1 MAVEGAALVLARAL
15 IAVLAAVVG
24 GVIAAFVGRI
34 GHRLRCAMISFAA
47 GALLAVSI
55 LDILPEAAELGGVV
69 PVLVAAPLG
78 FAVFYAVGRW
88 LYVICPACNATAL
101 DAERGYLR
109 LGLLLVISIS
119 LHAFMDGLALAA
131 GHAAAHAAGH
141 EAAPGLG
148 LIILFAVSYHKV
160 PEGLSLT
167 SLAMAGGASPVR
179 AVVLTALVELITGV
193 GALAGLALHSV
204 PPHLLGLVLGVV
216 AGSFLYVVV
225 FALLREMWEHERRTI
240 ILDAG
245 LGFLSIVIV
254 GWVVRSVVG

>member
-1 MAVEGAALVLARAL
+1 MAVGAAGLVLARAL

-24 GVIAAFVGRI
+24 GVLAAFVGRI
-34 GHRLRCAMISFAA
+34 GHRLLCGMISFAA

-55 LDILPEAAELGGVV
+55 LDILPEAAELGGLV

-78 FAVFYAVGRW
+78 FALFYAIGRW

-109 LGLLLVISIS
+109 LGLLLLISIS
-119 LHAFMDGLALAA
+119 LHAFMDGLAI
-131 GHAAAHAAGH
+131 AAGH
-141 EAAPGLG
+141 EAMPGLG
-148 LIILFAVSYHKV
+148 IVILFAVSYHKV

-167 SLAMAGGASPVR
+167 SLAMASGAKPAR
-179 AVVLTALVELITGV
+179 AVVLTALVELITGA
-193 GALAGLALHSV
+193 GALVGLALHGV
-204 PPHLLGLVLGVV
+204 PPRLLGLVLGVV

-240 ILDAG
+240 VLDAA

-254 GWVVRSVVG
+254 GWVVRSIVG